1 MSDLNLKSRIA
12 NGRDA
17 AKDAVGQLSAS
28 ARETA
33 ATARSRIGSTYGAA
47 RERAGDLAER
57 AQDLTAEGRELA
69 VTGIERGA
77 QVAAKGRKAVDKAI
91 FSTRD
96 LVAERPLT
104 AIAVGI
110 TAGVVLGF
118 LANQLGKSRAAAVEV
133 DEDDD
138 DQIYGG

>member
-1 MSDLNLKSRIA
+1 MSELNWKSRLA

-17 AKDAVGQLSAS
+17 AKESVGQLSAS

-69 VTGIERGA
+69 VTGLERGA
-77 QVAAKGRKAVDKAI
+77 LVAAKGRKAVDKAI

-96 LVAERPLT
+96 LVADRPLT
-104 AIAVGI
+104 AVAVGI
-110 TAGVVLGF
+110 TAGIVLGF
-118 LANQLGKSRAAAVEV
+118 LANQLGKSRAAAET

-138 DQIYGG
+138 DQIYGA

>member
-1 MSDLNLKSRIA
+1 MSELNWKSRLA

-17 AKDAVGQLSAS
+17 AKDSVGHLSAS

-33 ATARSRIGSTYGAA
+33 ATARSRIESTYGAA

-57 AQDLTAEGRELA
+57 AQELTADGRELA
-69 VTGIERGA
+69 TAGLERGA

-110 TAGVVLGF
+110 TAGIVLGF
-118 LANQLGKSRAAAVEV
+118 LANQLGKSRTAAVEV
-133 DEDDD
+133 DEDED